1 MKIVVLSV
9 FSPFRGGISQFNTA
23 MCLELETIGHEV
35 HRINFTTQYPK
46 LLFPGKTQ
54 YAETP
59 EQDELASERSL
70 SSINPLTWI
79 KTRKKIKELKPELVI
94 TPYWTSY
101 LAPALTFTIGI
112 KGTNSRHLGL
122 IHNAIPHEP
131 KIWDSFF
138 IRRFLKQVDRTL
150 CLSVSVAN
158 QLKELP
164 CSPPNLTLT
173 HPVYSHFGKEKS
185 VAESRDFLNNLGLD
199 PRKKTLLFFGLIREY
214 KGLKVLIEAFG
225 QLDDSFQLIIAGECY
240 EREQEYMDAINS
252 NPLSKN
258 IIMVNEFVNDEQVP
272 DYFSAA
278 DAVILPYLNATQ
290 SGVTAIALH
299 FNTPV
304 IASKVGGLN

>member
-1 MKIVVLSV
+1 M
-9 FSPFRGGISQFNTA
+9 
-23 MCLELETIGHEV
+23 
-35 HRINFTTQYPK
+35 
-46 LLFPGKTQ
+46 
-54 YAETP
+54 
-59 EQDELASERSL
+59 
-70 SSINPLTWI
+70 
-79 KTRKKIKELKPELVI
+79 
-94 TPYWTSY
+94 
-101 LAPALTFTIGI
+101 
-112 KGTNSRHLGL
+112 
-122 IHNAIPHEP
+122 
-131 KIWDSFF
+131 
-138 IRRFLKQVDRTL
+138 
-150 CLSVSVAN
+150 
-158 QLKELP
+158 
-164 CSPPNLTLT
+164 
-173 HPVYSHFGKEKS
+173 
-185 VAESRDFLNNLGLD
+185 D

-304 IASKVGGLN
+304 IASKVGGLNEFINHNSTGLLVSPIGDSTALKNAIYTWFSVSRKNVETEINKWSKNFSWKKFCSDLIEFTQTT